1 MGWRICDSR
10 WADIAKSS
18 INDYINNHVIV
29 HCACKQKSE
38 ISVQKIV
45 KGKPETATCNWHKD
59 AVADVATG
67 LPLLKK
73 VGQFNEV

>member
-1 MGWRICDSR
+1 MDRHRKIIYQRLHQQSC
-10 WADIAKSS
+10 
-18 INDYINNHVIV
+18 NHVIV